1 MTFTIILLLIL
12 AYLVGSIP
20 TAVWVGKR
28 FYDIDVREHGSGN
41 AGATN
46 TFRVLG
52 KKAGIPVL
60 LIDILKGF
68 SAVMLVHWQSKFIV
82 DPELQINDI
91 IPRTNLMLAF
101 GFAAVIGH
109 VFPIFAGFRGG
120 KGIASLLGILLAI
133 HHEAALCALGIFLL
147 VLLITKYVSLGS
159 MLAAVCF
166 PFLVIIV
173 FDKGVPALTVFSIVV
188 SLLVIITH
196 QKNIQ
201 RLLKRDENKTY
212 LFKKKTKLAGFEDEE
227 DVDEFSL

>member
-1 MTFTIILLLIL
+1 MTLTIILLLIL
-12 AYLVGSIP
+12 AYLIGSIP

-28 FYDIDVREHGSGN
+28 FYNIDVREHGSGN

-68 SAVMLVHWQSKFIV
+68 TAAFFLVKLQSKFNIEQV
-82 DPELQINDI
+82 SDVVPY
-91 IPRTNLMLAF
+91 TNLMLAF

-120 KGIASLLGILLAI
+120 KGIASLLGIVLAI
-133 HHEAALCALGIFLL
+133 HPPAALCSIAVFL
-147 VLLITKYVSLGS
+147 VILIMTKYVSLGS
-159 MLAAVCF
+159 MLAGICF
-166 PFLVIIV
+166 PFMVILV
-173 FDKGVPALTVFSIVV
+173 FDNTVPALNIFSIVV
-188 SLLVIITH
+188 SILVVITH

-212 LFKKKTKLAGFEDEE
+212 LFKKKAKLAGFEDEE
-227 DVDEFSL
+227 EVDEFSK

>member
-1 MTFTIILLLIL
+1 MTLTIILLLVL
-12 AYLVGSIP
+12 AYFMGSIP
-20 TAVWVGKR
+20 TAVWIGKR

-68 SAVMLVHWQSKFIV
+68 TAAFILVKLQSKFDV
-82 DPELQINDI
+82 SQV
-91 IPRTNLMLAF
+91 IPYTNLKLAF

-120 KGIASLLGILLAI
+120 KGIASLLGIVLAI
-133 HHEAALCALGIFLL
+133 HPPAALCSLGVFLL
-147 VLLITKYVSLGS
+147 ILIVTKYVSLGS
-159 MLAAVCF
+159 MLAGLCF
-166 PFLVIIV
+166 PIMVIFV
-173 FDKGVPALTVFSIVV
+173 FKCQVPALIIFSVVV
-188 SLLVIITH
+188 SILVVLTH

-201 RLLKRDENKTY
+201 RLLKRNENKTY
-212 LFKKKTKLAGFEDEE
+212 LFKKKSKLVGFEDEE
-227 DVDEFSL
+227 EVDEFSK